1 MGKTLMSVTRKKP
14 IWVTWCMISSLRN
27 PGKKAPYRDNR
38 NINGWQG
45 LAERNEGIGEIYR
58 CLGK

>member
-1 MGKTLMSVTRKKP
+1 MSVTRKKP